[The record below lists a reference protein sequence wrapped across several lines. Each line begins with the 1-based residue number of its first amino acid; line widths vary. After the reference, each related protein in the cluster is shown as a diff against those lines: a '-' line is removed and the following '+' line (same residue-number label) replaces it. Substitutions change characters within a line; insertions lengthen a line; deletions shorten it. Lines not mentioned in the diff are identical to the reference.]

1 MMRLVLQELR
11 HRPVRTA
18 ALASG
23 ILVAAVSFVLL
34 ASAAKTSELRV
45 RGSVS
50 RNFRGAYDVLVRPKG
65 SFTPLERSDGLV
77 RDNYLS
83 GIYGGITLRQYATIR
98 RIQGVEVAAPIA
110 NLGYVMPFGRIPI
123 SIGAQSSSTG
133 SA

>member
-1 MMRLVLQELR
+1 MMRLVLKELR

-45 RGSVS
+45 RGAVS

-65 SFTPLERSDGLV
+65 SFTTLERSDGLV
-77 RDNYLS
+77 RD
-83 GIYGGITLRQYATIR
+83 R
-98 RIQGVEVAAPIA
+98 RAAGQP
-110 NLGYVMPFGRIPI
+110 
-123 SIGAQSSSTG
+123 
-133 SA
+133 